1 MEGIREY
8 LVSVTAAALLCGII
22 RSLAGEKGGSGG
34 LLRLI
39 CGIFLALTVI
49 RPLKELDL
57 SNIPILPADLM
68 AEAQSVS
75 AQGAEYT
82 REASELIIKQRCEAY
97 VLDKA
102 RELEAQI
109 RVEIE
114 LSREGDPIPVSSR
127 VTGELSP
134 YAKGK
139 LSSILKT
146 DLGIPE
152 EDQQW
157 NR

>member
-22 RSLAGEKGGSGG
+22 RSLAGEMSGSGG
-34 LLRLI
+34 LLVLI

-57 SNIPILPADLM
+57 KDISILPADLM

-82 REASELIIKQRCEAY
+82 REASEQIIKQRCEAY

-139 LSSILKT
+139 LSRILKT

>member
-34 LLRLI
+34 LLGLI
-39 CGIFLALTVI
+39 CSIFLALTVI

-57 SNIPILPADLM
+57 KDISILPADLM

-82 REASELIIKQRCEAY
+82 REASEQIIKQRCEAY

-139 LSSILKT
+139 LSRILKT